1 MTRIAVLI
9 SGEYRTFKH
18 CRKSMTFLDSPMVDV
33 YVSTWN
39 VTTYNCKKINL
50 SVTESVTKK
59 TILNDLRKTPYGI
72 LIDDYNSFVQTKYN
86 SPMIYRWRQGLE
98 LIKSTNIQYDY
109 VIVIRPDMFFN
120 INTPISLDKIDAY
133 KNKLGTI
140 WTADLQTV
148 KKLADVILVS
158 DFHTMEKIFNNLTI
172 QSWEDTKV
180 NDWHLFWFNHCV
192 RCVETITQA
201 TEFQDCIFYRCLV
214 EPGVTDMAKIHQGY
228 LDWRDLQLLQH
239 YDECGHS
246 TGQSYAREFTAW
258 PEKVVLAAIKKWD
271 SQYFNKY
278 QKHV

>member
-39 VTTYNCKKINL
+39 VTTNICKKINL
-50 SVTESVTKK
+50 SVTESVTEK
-59 TILNDLRKTPYGI
+59 TILDDLGKTPHGM
-72 LIDDYNSFVQTKYN
+72 LIDDLGSFVQKKYN
-86 SPMIYRWRQGLE
+86 SAMIYRWLRGIE
-98 LIKSTNIQYDY
+98 LIKNSNIQYDY
-109 VIVIRPDMFFN
+109 VIVVRPDLFFSS
-120 INTPISLDKIDAY
+120 NTPIRLDKIDAY

-140 WTADLQTV
+140 WTADLQTSA
-148 KKLADVILVS
+148 KLADVILVS

-172 QSWEDTKV
+172 QGWEDTTV
-180 NDWHLFWFNHCV
+180 YDWHIFWFNHCV
-192 RCVETITQA
+192 SCVEAIIQA

-214 EPGVTDMAKIHQGY
+214 EPGVTNMAKIHQGY

-239 YDECGHS
+239 YDECGQDM
-246 TGQSYAREFTAW
+246 TAGPVAAW
-258 PEKVVLAAIKKWD
+258 PKKVVLDAIKKWD

>member
-18 CRKSMTFLDSPMVDV
+18 CRKSMTFLDSPLVDV

-39 VTTYNCKKINL
+39 VTTNNCKKINL
-50 SVTESVTKK
+50 SVTESVTEK
-59 TILNDLRKTPYGI
+59 TILDDLGKTPRGM
-72 LIDDYNSFVQTKYN
+72 LIDDIGSFVQKKYN
-86 SPMIYRWRQGLE
+86 SAMIYRWLRGIE
-98 LIKSTNIQYDY
+98 LIKNSNIQYDY
-109 VIVIRPDMFFN
+109 VIVVRPDLFFSS
-120 INTPISLDKIDAY
+120 NTPIRLDKINAY

-140 WTADLQTV
+140 WTSDLKTAD
-148 KKLADVILVS
+148 KLADVILVS

-172 QSWEDTKV
+172 QGWEDTTV

-192 RCVETITQA
+192 SCVETITQA

-214 EPGVTDMAKIHQGY
+214 EPGVTNMAKIHQGY

-239 YDECGHS
+239 YDDS
-246 TGQSYAREFTAW
+246 GQDMTAGPVAAW
-258 PEKVVLAAIKKWD
+258 PEAVVLEAIKKWD

-278 QKHV
+278 RRHV